1 MHLCQKFLFSIT
13 NVCSLTFNCISYNVA
28 ILHEVKCERN
38 KHQDV
43 CSTCNSIN
51 EENKGGKD
59 ILEEEIRHL
68 QENVKRTE
76 INEHF
81 EWKLLDLF
89 LIINIGSMHKKSMSI
104 DHKHISFFCGF
115 DKNRS
120 IGSVILPPVI
130 KNLLII
136 SFHWHVV

>member
-1 MHLCQKFLFSIT
+1 MHLCQKFLFSLR

-28 ILHEVKCERN
+28 LLHDVKCERN

-51 EENKGGKD
+51 EENKGGKK

-68 QENVKRTE
+68 QENVIRTE

-81 EWKLLDLF
+81 EWKRLDLF
-89 LIINIGSMHKKSMSI
+89 LIINIGIMHKKI
-104 DHKHISFFCGF
+104 YVYIYHKHICFFAVSTETGQLVQSLCLQ
-115 DKNRS
+115 S
-120 IGSVILPPVI
+120 
-130 KNLLII
+130 
-136 SFHWHVV
+136 

>member
-1 MHLCQKFLFSIT
+1 MHLCQKFLFSLT

-28 ILHEVKCERN
+28 LLHEVKCERN

-51 EENKGGKD
+51 EENKRGKY

-81 EWKLLDLF
+81 EWKQLDLF
-89 LIINIGSMHKKSMSI
+89 LIINIGSMHKKTMSI

-115 DKNRS
+115 ERKT
-120 IGSVILPPVI
+120 GQLVQ
-130 KNLLII
+130 
-136 SFHWHVV
+136 SFCLQS